1 MSTEERVVRPE
12 EEAGFFSELLGD
24 AAFRRLLGGTFGES
38 WVPAMPFS

>member
-12 EEAGFFSELLGD
+12 EDAGFFSELLGD

-38 WVPAMPFS
+38 WVPTMPFS